1 MAVQDRKVGGFP
13 HWPYASITACE
24 RSAYHS
30 VSLLIGAFSEDIPYA
45 QVQGETVKEWPE
57 KDCHAHG
64 ASAIVVLKT
73 NACAAERQ
81 WAFESFCRK

>member
-45 QVQGETVKEWPE
+45 QVQGET
-57 KDCHAHG
+57 H
-64 ASAIVVLKT
+64 T
-73 NACAAERQ
+73 NADR
-81 WAFESFCRK
+81 